1 MKNLIVGIY
10 EEQSIDGNI
19 VIHVLYGSDCRELAE
34 QLLEIVDDWGDR
46 VYESFQDETRNRLDT
61 LNRMKSISRDD
72 LKNFSINDAG
82 YELNAKMIY
91 TDRQGIRRMISEY
104 LEFLKYQEGTGSI
117 ISRMKEAYADVLD
130 EGKLI
135 NALEGLKNY
144 FYASGY

>member
-46 VYESFQDETRNRLDT
+46 VYESFHDETRNRLDT
-61 LNRMKSISRDD
+61 LNSMKRISGDD
-72 LKNFSINDAG
+72 LLNFGITDAG
-82 YELNAKMIY
+82 YTLYARKIY
-91 TDRQGIRRMISEY
+91 ADREAIRRMISEY
-104 LEFLKYQEGTGSI
+104 LDFLQDQEGTGI
-117 ISRMKEAYADVLD
+117 IVSRMKEAYADVLD